1 MTIYISTGGFNT
13 SKAEDISSNFL
24 NIGIDTIELSGTSYH
39 PNIIENLSNLK
50 DKINFQIHN
59 YFPPHK
65 DPFVLNI
72 ASEDEEISKLTLD
85 HINYAL
91 ESCQKLNSNYKQNF
105 CL

>member
-59 YFPPHK
+59 YFPK
-65 DPFVLNI
+65 LSVMRYYL
-72 ASEDEEISKLTLD
+72 LTLIIRLSG
-85 HINYAL
+85 HPV
-91 ESCQKLNSNYKQNF
+91 YKQGKIR
-105 CL
+105 CPYQLLSYLLTI